1 MNLTIRIATK
11 SDAVL
16 IADIS
21 RITFEETFAA
31 QNSKEDMDK
40 FLKEQFTRDK
50 LVLEAG
56 APENTY
62 LLCYQKGKIA
72 GYAKLRESPNPQGLD
87 HKQALEI
94 VRFYA
99 LAEWIGKGIGRHL
112 MQASIDI
119 AMKRFKKI
127 IWLGVWEKNQRAID
141 FYTKWNFKKFGEQ
154 QFILGNDAQTD
165 WLMKKEL

>member
-1 MNLTIRIATK
+1 MDSNIRIATE
-11 SDAVL
+11 SDAVM

-21 RITFEETFAA
+21 RKTFEETFAA

-40 FLKEQFTRDK
+40 FLKEQFTRGK
-50 LVLEAG
+50 LILEVG
-56 APENTY
+56 APANTF
-62 LLCYQKGKIA
+62 LLCYHGEEIA
-72 GYAKLRESPNPQGLD
+72 GYAKIRENNNPPGLRNLP
-87 HKQALEI
+87 ALEI
-94 VRFYA
+94 ARFYA

-165 WLMKKEL
+165 W